1 MIVEWMYYLLALL
14 VIVVIVL
21 AFYHTI
27 QHFKAKHRQLD
38 EREVQLRQRMK

>member
-1 MIVEWMYYLLALL
+1 MIVEWMYYLLALI

-27 QHFKAKHRQLD
+27 QHFKTKHRHLD
-38 EREVQLRQRMK
+38 ERELQLRQKLK